1 MNITPIK
8 AGILLFQKGV
18 NMLKPKPY
26 SELTIRDP
34 FMFGKISS
42 KPENRKIILD
52 SLLQIDLHEKTGEIE
67 KHIQE
72 YKDSKYVR
80 LDLLSKDE
88 DNIIYNAEMQNKS
101 QNKERQIE
109 LPKRSRY
116 YQSILDTAHFNSGEP
131 YIKLPETFIIFIC
144 TFDPFGLGLPIYTF
158 DTKCNERETLAFD
171 DATHKI
177 FFNTTA
183 DLSDLPQNVRNMLEY
198 INSGAVND
206 SATQIIEYEV
216 TEARLKE
223 EWKDEY
229 MLTVTYRN
237 EIYVEAHEEGLAE
250 GRAEGLEEGQKEKLK
265 DIVKRNIEKG
275 RSIEEITEFTGESV
289 DLIKEIAAQDN

>member
-1 MNITPIK
+1 
-8 AGILLFQKGV
+8 
-18 NMLKPKPY
+18 MLKPKPY

-183 DLSDLPQNVRNMLEY
+183 DLSNLPQSMRNMLEY
-198 INSGAVND
+198 INSGTTND
-206 SATQIIEYEV
+206 SATESIDNEV
-216 TEARLKE
+216 MEARLKE
-223 EWKDEY
+223 EWKAEY
-229 MLTVTYRN
+229 MLTLVHDKDVYN
-237 EIYVEAHEEGLAE
+237 DCYVEGHDAGYEEGYASRQSEFDKLANTSSKNN
-250 GRAEGLEEGQKEKLK
+250 LELERLTSLLKEHGI
-265 DIVKRNIEKG
+265 DPN
-275 RSIEEITEFTGESV
+275 
-289 DLIKEIAAQDN
+289 